1 MLGAVDHFVT
11 ADRVVQI
18 QLERSQLMGLH
29 LFTFQRRNIAS
40 ESTPLGS
47 SSQALL
53 PAGSVSLIRVCDLYL
68 RGPECQNDSTENGHY
83 GGNKEYWAKEKC
95 YNLIW

>member
-1 MLGAVDHFVT
+1 M

-18 QLERSQLMGLH
+18 QLERYQLIGLC
-29 LFTFQRRNIAS
+29 LFTFQRRNIPS
-40 ESTPLGS
+40 ESIPFGS

-53 PAGSVSLIRVCDLYL
+53 PAGSVSLIRVCDLCL